1 MSDRLAGRDRSA
13 LLDHLGRR
21 VAHVNAAANLPGIAT
36 HGLMP
41 AAELARLSGRAP
53 ADIAL
58 RPERTALRYGA
69 SGHTARLN
77 HQKPILHGLAAAN
90 RGVEGHDA
98 ASWAEVLDARVFFWP
113 ERHLRGPFLASVQR
127 DLETAVIWLDT
138 EAMLDRAGDRLDL
151 SPINSGNFTQGGAH
165 ARRGNWL
172 FVPARAG
179 LEAFRRNRQARGLV
193 RAPDAVKE
201 ISLRGALSAND
212 LAASRV
218 DSETDG
224 QGAQ

>member
-1 MSDRLAGRDRSA
+1 MIAPPFWTISAAGWRMSPRRPTCRASRRTGFCPPRNWRGSRA
-13 LLDHLGRR
+13 AHLPTSRC
-21 VAHVNAAANLPGIAT
+21 AQ
-36 HGLMP
+36 
-41 AAELARLSGRAP
+41 SGR
-53 ADIAL
+53 
-58 RPERTALRYGA
+58 RYGA

-90 RGVEGHDA
+90 RVVEGHDA
-98 ASWAEVLDARVFFWP
+98 ASWAEVLNARVFFWP

-138 EAMLDRAGDRLDL
+138 EALLDRASDRLDL

-201 ISLRGALSAND
+201 ISLRGALAAND